1 MYKTISTTP
10 RVEHIFYFVSRG
22 PDPVSSSFFFS
33 EPGNTDVPQV
43 KSRSVKCEMEVF
55 KAYRRHATLTGL
67 TLLMVH
73 LASRQHILSSAVSHF
88 FHVSFS
94 LISLRY
100 EALSSTSVG
109 CFFTPL
115 FVRLSLSLTF
125 SARLFFV
132 VSKHYIALS
141 LTFAPWFLPRQL
153 SFLFPSPSISPSL
166 PLPNWCLFVCLRPD
180 RKKRRLTLPG
190 LGTPAVH

>member
-1 MYKTISTTP
+1 MDS
-10 RVEHIFYFVSRG
+10 
-22 PDPVSSSFFFS
+22 VSSSFFFS
-33 EPGNTDVPQV
+33 ELENTDAPQV
-43 KSRSVKCEMEVF
+43 KSRTVKCEMEVF

-94 LISLRY
+94 FVSLRY
-100 EALSSTSVG
+100 EALSLTSVG

-141 LTFAPWFLPRQL
+141 LTFVPWFFPPSAFFPFPLLR
-153 SFLFPSPSISPSL
+153 PSPL
-166 PLPNWCLFVCLRPD
+166 PFLCLIGVCSSVCG
-180 RKKRRLTLPG
+180 LT
-190 LGTPAVH
+190 GTRGG